1 MTVAESLTSAEVASR
16 PRGLAIDYE
25 MVGPTV
31 TALDCIFLIAV
42 GPLVATTAYSWLVGA
57 RSEHLWQS
65 VAVSFL
71 LCAVIVPLFALRGA
85 YDPATLGNFGR
96 QLKTIVLVCAL
107 TFALVGFA
115 ATQLGVTPQVTRCVA
130 ANFASVFALLLL
142 HHLWWSLRLRR
153 GLKSAGVRPCEIALI
168 TVDGRVN
175 IRQRRRLEALGY
187 DIRVQIGL
195 AGRPG
200 GASLRARAAAALR
213 GAEIDEIIL
222 AVPFEKL
229 DPSLIQQLGTTPF
242 PIHIL
247 PDDRLADV
255 VARPFR
261 SDGSPVLFKVRSG
274 PLSGGERR
282 AKRLIDIMAA
292 LAGLALASPLLLL
305 VAVAIA
311 LESPGPILFW
321 QTRLG
326 FNGVPFRICK
336 FRSMTVAEDG
346 PDVQAA
352 KRNDARVTRV
362 GRIIRRLSLD
372 EVPQLINVLRG
383 EMSLVGPRPHAL
395 AHDEA
400 YGRTVAD
407 YANRQHVKP
416 GLTGWAQ
423 INGHR
428 GEIHSSAEMACRLE
442 YDLWYIRNWRMA
454 LDLKIIMLT
463 AGALIFTDKAY

>member
-1 MTVAESLTSAEVASR
+1 MTVAELIPGVKVASR
-16 PRGLAIDYE
+16 SRRMAIDYE

-31 TALDCIFLIAV
+31 TALDCVFLVAV
-42 GPLVATTAYSWLVGA
+42 GPILATPAYSWLTEA
-57 RSEHLWQS
+57 RSEHFWQS
-65 VAVSFL
+65 AAVSFL

-85 YDPATLGNFGR
+85 YDPAVLGNFKR
-96 QLKTIVLVCAL
+96 QLGTIVLVCAL
-107 TFALVGFA
+107 TFALMGFA
-115 ATQLGVTPQVTRCVA
+115 ATQFDVTPQVTRCVA
-130 ANFASVFALLLL
+130 ANFASVFVLLLL

-153 GLKSAGVRPCEIALI
+153 GLKSAGVRPCEIALV
-168 TVDGRVN
+168 TADGRVN
-175 IRQRRRLEALGY
+175 GRQRRRLEALGY

-195 AGRPG
+195 AGG
-200 GASLRARAAAALR
+200 MNGSSLRARAASALR
-213 GAEIDEIIL
+213 GAEIDEIVL

-229 DPSLIQQLGTTPF
+229 DPSLIQALGTTPF
-242 PIHIL
+242 PIHFL
-247 PDDRLADV
+247 PDDQLAGV

-261 SDGSPVLFKVRSG
+261 SNGSAVLFKVRSG
-274 PLSGGERR
+274 PLSDKERR
-282 AKRLIDIMAA
+282 AKRLVDITAA
-292 LAGLALASPLLLL
+292 VVGLVAASPLLLL
-305 VAVAIA
+305 VAIAIA
-311 LESPGPILFW
+311 LELPGPVLFW

-346 PDVQAA
+346 PDVQSA

-362 GRIIRRLSLD
+362 GRVIRRLSID
-372 EVPQLINVLRG
+372 ELPQLINVLRG

-400 YGRTVAD
+400 YGGALAD

-428 GEIHSSAEMACRLE
+428 GEIRAPSEMAQRLE
-442 YDLWYIRNWRMA
+442 YDLWYIRNWRMS
-454 LDLKIIMLT
+454 LDLKIILLT
-463 AGALIFTDKAY
+463 AGALVFTDKAY